1 MVTDGDPMSR
11 EPTRSESKFFGGRV
25 CLDFANTLNWR
36 LTEAPVELIPDYA
49 SFLDWSEKR
58 GALYEHTAAVL
69 RQRAAVEV
77 EEAAAFMAYVHH
89 LRADMIKGADV
100 LRSGRR
106 PDIVSITRAMSE
118 LPAQPELVS
127 TGGRFVF
134 NLDGSDLKQPLW
146 PILWSLTAVLTS
158 SDADRIGSCQ
168 ADGCGWFFVDES
180 PNHSRLWCSDGCG
193 NRERVRRTYA
203 KRHTKRG

>member
-1 MVTDGDPMSR
+1 MSR
-11 EPTRSESKFFGGRV
+11 EPARSESKFFGGRV

-49 SFLDWSEKR
+49 SFLEWSEAR
-58 GALYEHTAAVL
+58 GVLLKHTAAVL
-69 RQRAAVEV
+69 RRRAAAQG
-77 EEAAAFMAYVHH
+77 EEALAFMDYLHR
-89 LRADMIKGADV
+89 LRADIIKNADAI
-100 LRSGRR
+100 RSGERA
-106 PDIVSITRAMSE
+106 DIESVNRALSD
-118 LPAQPELVS
+118 LPPQPKLVRDD
-127 TGGRFVF
+127 GRFVF

-146 PILWSLTAVLTS
+146 PILWSLTAVLAS
-158 SDADRIGSCQ
+158 SDADRLRSCQ

-203 KRHTKRG
+203 KRRAKPR

>member
-1 MVTDGDPMSR
+1 MSR
-11 EPTRSESKFFGGRV
+11 DPARSESKFFGGRV

-58 GALYEHTAAVL
+58 GALPKHTAAAL
-69 RQRAAVEV
+69 RQRAGVQHEQAS
-77 EEAAAFMAYVHH
+77 AFMDSVHR
-89 LRADMIKGADV
+89 LRAELIKGADA

-106 PDIVSITRAMSE
+106 ADIESINRALSD
-118 LPAQPELVS
+118 LPPQPELVRRE
-127 TGGRFVF
+127 GRFFF
-134 NLDGSDLKQPLW
+134 NLDGSDLTQPLW
-146 PILWSLTAVLTS
+146 PILWSLTAVLAS
-158 SDADRIGSCQ
+158 SDAERIGSCQ

-193 NRERVRRTYA
+193 NRERVRRSTA
-203 KRHTKRG
+203 KRRAKAS

>member
-1 MVTDGDPMSR
+1 MSR
-11 EPTRSESKFFGGRV
+11 EPARSESKFFGGRV

-49 SFLDWSEKR
+49 SFLEWSEAR
-58 GALYEHTAAVL
+58 GVLHKHTAAVL
-69 RQRAAVEV
+69 RRRAAAQG
-77 EEAAAFMAYVHH
+77 EEALAFMDYLHR
-89 LRADMIKGADV
+89 LRADIIKNADAI
-100 LRSGRR
+100 RSGERA
-106 PDIVSITRAMSE
+106 DIESVNRALSD
-118 LPAQPELVS
+118 LPPQPKLVRDD
-127 TGGRFVF
+127 GRFVF

-146 PILWSLTAVLTS
+146 PILWSLTAVLAS
-158 SDADRIGSCQ
+158 SDADRLGSCQ

-203 KRHTKRG
+203 KRRAKPR